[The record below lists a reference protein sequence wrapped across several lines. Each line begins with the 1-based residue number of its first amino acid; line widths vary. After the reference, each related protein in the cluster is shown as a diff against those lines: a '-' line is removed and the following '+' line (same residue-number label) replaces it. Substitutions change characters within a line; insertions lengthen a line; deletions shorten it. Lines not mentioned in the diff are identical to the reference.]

1 MRARIALLVAGFAA
15 CAPERAP
22 PAPEVVAPAVIADET
37 GDGVASP
44 ERPRGGPG
52 CIRGGSTH
60 EEVRAVMGEP
70 DSISF
75 GAWIYGRSSVTF
87 GYGTVLD
94 LENEGGEL
102 IVC

>member
-1 MRARIALLVAGFAA
+1 MRPRFVLLLAGIAA
-15 CAPERAP
+15 CAPEQVP
-22 PAPEVVAPAVIADET
+22 PAPEVDAPTAVA
-37 GDGVASP
+37 DGRPSDPASP

-52 CIRGGSTH
+52 CIRGGSTR

-70 DSISF
+70 DSVSF
-75 GAWIYGRSSVTF
+75 GAWLYGRSAVTF

-94 LENEGGEL
+94 LENQGGEL